1 MAKLMIIL
9 IMLFV
14 NFMLVGS
21 ENTTIYESNN
31 PGADPSK
38 EEVESVFDLMF
49 VIILFLIAEK
59 IPLGIAATFLNFMLQ
74 LFVCA
79 ISYLFIIKAYKKTDD
94 FFFVQYLIA
103 YSVFT
108 LFSIPSYIYFMYRAI
123 VTITYLHYFNNPNI
137 GQNIKQE
144 QQEQEMEKVER
155 LKKSQLNHMY
165 NSFLIQFTIYI
176 SLFIANMIFF
186 IVANYHNYIYRLS
199 FLIILLPSLIFILF
213 TIIEVI
219 CAAIFDID
227 EITELKD
234 LEERVIA
241 LEHELHPNK
250 SLQCKTPEYGHY
262 MKYIVGFHDRIK
274 NRRIMVKVIGICT
287 YFLFCT
293 ITAPDSLWTKV
304 YLTCV
309 AVFVTLTE
317 KLEEKIILLLRRE

>member
-21 ENTTIYESNN
+21 ENITIYESNN
-31 PGADPSK
+31 PGANPSI

-79 ISYLFIIKAYKKTDD
+79 ISYLFIIKAYQKTND
-94 FFFVQYLIA
+94 FFFIQYLIA

-123 VTITYLHYFNNPNI
+123 VTITYLHYFNDSNI

-144 QQEQEMEKVER
+144 EQKDPQLQEKLEN
-155 LKKSQLNHMY
+155 LKRSQLSHMY
-165 NSFLIQFTIYI
+165 HSFLIQFTIYV

-186 IVANYHNYIYRLS
+186 IVADFHNYIYRLS

-234 LEERVIA
+234 LEERVTK
-241 LEHELHPNK
+241 LEHEIHPDK
-250 SLQCKTPEYGHY
+250 SLQCKTPEYGKY
-262 MKYIVGFHDRIK
+262 MNYVVGFHDRIK
-274 NRRIMVKVIGICT
+274 NRRIMVKVIGICS

-293 ITAPDSLWTKV
+293 ITAPDSLWTK
-304 YLTCV
+304 
-309 AVFVTLTE
+309 
-317 KLEEKIILLLRRE
+317 

>member
-1 MAKLMIIL
+1 
-9 IMLFV
+9 
-14 NFMLVGS
+14 MLVGS

-144 QQEQEMEKVER
+144 QQEQQEMEKVE
-155 LKKSQLNHMY
+155 L
-165 NSFLIQFTIYI
+165 
-176 SLFIANMIFF
+176 
-186 IVANYHNYIYRLS
+186 
-199 FLIILLPSLIFILF
+199 
-213 TIIEVI
+213 I

-250 SLQCKTPEYGHY
+250 SLQCKTPEYGNY
-262 MKYIVGFHDRIK
+262 MKYVVGFHDRIK